1 MSKNDNDGINSK
13 DFLIGTLVGGMVGA
27 ATALLLAPKSGKDLR
42 NDLNSQTSV
51 LREKGNEFA
60 TIALEK
66 STNLAKS
73 VSDQSSQVAGKV
85 KEFRG
90 SVKND
95 GAVTDT
101 NTTSAVSQN
110 MKEEA
115 QEAFENNSTNS

>member
-1 MSKNDNDGINSK
+1 MSKDNDGINSK

-27 ATALLLAPKSGKDLR
+27 ATALLLAPKSGKELR

-51 LREKGNEFA
+51 LREKGNEYA

-66 STNLAKS
+66 SSNLAKS

-85 KEFRG
+85 KEFRNNL
-90 SVKND
+90 KKDD
-95 GAVTDT
+95 GVTDT
-101 NTTSAVSQN
+101 ASAVAQN

-115 QEAFENNSTNS
+115 KEAFDNE